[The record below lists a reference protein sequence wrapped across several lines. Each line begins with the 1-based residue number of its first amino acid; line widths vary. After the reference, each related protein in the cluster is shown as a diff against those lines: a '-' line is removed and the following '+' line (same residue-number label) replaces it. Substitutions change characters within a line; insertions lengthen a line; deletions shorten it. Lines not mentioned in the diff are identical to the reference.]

1 MTGTTGT
8 TGTKDITATA
18 DTAGAAHP
26 VRPAHALLADGRTVE
41 IRPARPEDRTGVDG
55 LYERMSPENLR
66 LRFFGSG
73 RELGRQAAR
82 RVCGPPRPGSLALL
96 ALHEGRPVGIAEYEG
111 EGEDGAGGGGG
122 TGRTAEVALAVT
134 DEFHHRG
141 VGTLLLE
148 HLVHAARAAGV
159 TAFTAG
165 ALADNHAVQKV
176 FADLGLHTTR
186 RYDGGEVR
194 WTIRL
199 DPDEHYLTAVD
210 ERARTADAA
219 SLRPLL
225 RPRSLVV
232 VGAGGQE
239 GAAGR
244 AVLRGL

>member
-1 MTGTTGT
+1 
-8 TGTKDITATA
+8 
-18 DTAGAAHP
+18 
-26 VRPAHALLADGRTVE
+26 
-41 IRPARPEDRTGVDG
+41 
-55 LYERMSPENLR
+55 MSPENLR

-82 RVCGPPRPGSLALL
+82 RVCGPPRPGSRALL

-111 EGEDGAGGGGG
+111 EDG
-122 TGRTAEVALAVT
+122 TGGTAEVALAVT

-165 ALADNHAVQKV
+165 ALADNHAVQEV
-176 FADLGLHTTR
+176 FADLGLRTTR

-219 SLRPLL
+219 SLRPARPAHRPGRPRPAHRTPL
-225 RPRSLVV
+225 RPP
-232 VGAGGQE
+232 
-239 GAAGR
+239 AAR
-244 AVLRGL
+244 APRR